1 MDFGMPTLVENRT
14 LDDNVRLCKEL
25 GLQFV
30 ELNMNFPQYQIESLE
45 QTATYREIMKR
56 EGIYFTI
63 HLDENLNV
71 ADFNHAVA
79 NAYMD
84 TVRRAIAV
92 AHEIHA
98 PIMNMHMNHGIY
110 LTLPDRKVQMY
121 EEYFDIYME
130 SMERFIQMCDSEIG
144 EDDIRISVENT
155 DGFFNFEK
163 RAIERMLQS
172 PRFSLT
178 WDIGHSHATQ
188 NVDEDFLMAHEDR
201 LRHFHIH
208 DAKGKQN
215 HLALGTGEIDLPQRL
230 ALAEKHNC
238 RCVVETKTIAALRES
253 QGRFFCGG
261 EYPAIMKMPSI

>member
-84 TVRRAIAV
+84 TVRRAIPKSGRTISESAWRIPM
-92 AHEIHA
+92 AFS
-98 PIMNMHMNHGIY
+98 
-110 LTLPDRKVQMY
+110 TLRSGQ
-121 EEYFDIYME
+121 
-130 SMERFIQMCDSEIG
+130 
-144 EDDIRISVENT
+144 
-155 DGFFNFEK
+155 
-163 RAIERMLQS
+163 
-172 PRFSLT
+172 
-178 WDIGHSHATQ
+178 
-188 NVDEDFLMAHEDR
+188 
-201 LRHFHIH
+201 
-208 DAKGKQN
+208 
-215 HLALGTGEIDLPQRL
+215 
-230 ALAEKHNC
+230 
-238 RCVVETKTIAALRES
+238 
-253 QGRFFCGG
+253 
-261 EYPAIMKMPSI
+261 